1 MALTN
6 QEMQTIVDMVL
17 QALRTNSLTISQMIE
32 VQDYSSSDYI
42 ELNSGRRIS
51 LSVLAQRLKEDVSQ
65 EFYSAL
71 NKKQNKLHEGENI
84 NLDEISNVISA
95 IVNIKDL
102 YIGENGNWFING
114 VDTGKPSRGEA
125 GVSLGDVILSH
136 ELSVEEGSENRVL
149 SQKIVSEKIF
159 ELEQNGLGGSAENVR
174 FNTDLTITAD
184 IGVQTVGTSGS
195 KTLATKGK
203 SVKQVFDM
211 ICASERNPSI
221 TQPYVNITSSSMGSK
236 EVGTLVTPVY
246 NATFNKGTYQ
256 YGPDTDV
263 SVTSWEISDTNG
275 GSSTEATGSFD
286 EFQVTDDTNYS
297 ITAKAQHTEGAVP
310 KTNIGNDYPDG
321 KIQAAGADNPK
332 SKTLGTITGYRKMFY
347 GFSTEQV
354 GADGYN
360 SALIRS
366 LNGSKFSNNL
376 NITVPPGKLEIIIA
390 CEATKANTLSIYSN
404 TVFQNITATKL
415 TTTVDVEGANGYTA
429 KAYNVWHVKL
439 GTAYSSNQSWSL
451 TFK

>member
-1 MALTN
+1 
-6 QEMQTIVDMVL
+6 
-17 QALRTNSLTISQMIE
+17 
-32 VQDYSSSDYI
+32 
-42 ELNSGRRIS
+42 
-51 LSVLAQRLKEDVSQ
+51 
-65 EFYSAL
+65 
-71 NKKQNKLHEGENI
+71 
-84 NLDEISNVISA
+84 
-95 IVNIKDL
+95 
-102 YIGENGNWFING
+102 
-114 VDTGKPSRGEA
+114 
-125 GVSLGDVILSH
+125 
-136 ELSVEEGSENRVL
+136 
-149 SQKIVSEKIF
+149 
-159 ELEQNGLGGSAENVR
+159 
-174 FNTDLTITAD
+174 
-184 IGVQTVGTSGS
+184 
-195 KTLATKGK
+195 
-203 SVKQVFDM
+203 M
-211 ICASERNPSI
+211 ICSEEKNPNI
-221 TQPYVNITSSSMGSK
+221 TQPSVNLTSSSMGAK
-236 EVGTLVTPVY
+236 EVGEMVTPNY
-246 NATFNKGTYQ
+246 TASLNPGSYQFGPATG
-256 YGPDTDV
+256 
-263 SVTSWEISDTNG
+263 VTATVWTVTDTND
-275 GSSTEATGSFD
+275 GSRDTASGSFD

>member
-1 MALTN
+1 MAQYVDFNQTGISEYPNSFVRQGVFPLDKSSLYYSLEDAMEYARNGATAHVGQIIVVIDKEAETVEVYKIECDGSLSPIGSGGDSSTN
-6 QEMQTIVDMVL
+6 VYSLSKTLDQTDEEVVK
-17 QALRTNSLTISQMIE
+17 SKISQLISSEIPVSKGNIFIVETKEAE
-32 VQDYSSSDYI
+32 VSYEKIAYI
-42 ELNSGRRIS
+42 VTETIAEGGDADSIWNNC
-51 LSVLAQRLKEDVSQ
+51 E
-65 EFYSAL
+65 AL
-71 NKKQNKLHEGENI
+71 NGRVDANKAI
-84 NLDEISNVISA
+84 MTSNL
-95 IVNIKDL
+95 
-102 YIGENGNWFING
+102 
-114 VDTGKPSRGEA
+114 
-125 GVSLGDVILSH
+125 
-136 ELSVEEGSENRVL
+136 VL
-149 SQKIVSEKIF
+149 
-159 ELEQNGLGGSAENVR
+159 
-174 FNTDLTITAD
+174 TAN
-184 IGVQTVGTSGS
+184 IGVHTIDGSGS
-195 KTLATKGK
+195 KTLETKGK
-203 SVKQVFDM
+203 SVKQVLDM
-211 ICASERNPSI
+211 ICSEEKNPNI
-221 TQPYVNITSSSMGSK
+221 TQPSVNLTSSSMGAK
-236 EVGTLVTPVY
+236 EVGEMVTPNY
-246 NATFNKGTYQ
+246 TASLNPGSYQFGPATG
-256 YGPDTDV
+256 
-263 SVTSWEISDTNG
+263 VTATVWTVTDTND
-275 GSSTEATGSFD
+275 GSRDTASGSFD